1 MIIQN
6 HFYNA
11 LSGVISELPVKKES
25 IMQHGHST
33 SSSSS
38 QNISGASGGSSGY
51 TGTGLSS
58 YSGKVEDMEFPYC
71 PDANKYEK
79 LAKIGQGTFG
89 YGIFFSQASEFL
101 LISLWVERCIC
112 TLYIAFIHR
121 SGKSTE

>member
-1 MIIQN
+1 
-6 HFYNA
+6 
-11 LSGVISELPVKKES
+11 
-25 IMQHGHST
+25 MQHGHST

-89 YGIFFSQASEFL
+89 YGIFFFTG
-101 LISLWVERCIC
+101 LWFSVDKSMGREMYMYPIYCIY
-112 TLYIAFIHR
+112 T
-121 SGKSTE
+121 

>member
-1 MIIQN
+1 
-6 HFYNA
+6 
-11 LSGVISELPVKKES
+11 
-25 IMQHGHST
+25 MQHGHST

-38 QNISGASGGSSGY
+38 QNVSGASGGSSGY

-89 YGIFFSQASEFL
+89 YVFFFLQQSQASEFL
-101 LISLWVERCIC
+101 SIKPLKNVGRDKYIYIYPIYVFIYRSVDRVHTCRPISLFP
-112 TLYIAFIHR
+112 YI
-121 SGKSTE
+121 

>member
-1 MIIQN
+1 
-6 HFYNA
+6 
-11 LSGVISELPVKKES
+11 
-25 IMQHGHST
+25 MQHGHST

-38 QNISGASGGSSGY
+38 QNVSGASGGSSGY

-89 YGIFFSQASEFL
+89 YVFFTAITGL
-101 LISLWVERCIC
+101 CISFNKAIKKMWEERYIYIYIPYLCIY
-112 TLYIAFIHR
+112 L
-121 SGKSTE
+121 

>member
-1 MIIQN
+1 M
-6 HFYNA
+6 
-11 LSGVISELPVKKES
+11 KS

-33 SSSSS
+33 SSSTA
-38 QNISGASGGSSGY
+38 QNYGGASGGSSGY

-89 YGIFFSQASEFL
+89 YGIQQYIDLIIRQLVELSFSSLAS
-101 LISLWVERCIC
+101 VHVYG
-112 TLYIAFIHR
+112 YINL
-121 SGKSTE
+121 S

>member
-1 MIIQN
+1 
-6 HFYNA
+6 
-11 LSGVISELPVKKES
+11 
-25 IMQHGHST
+25 MQHGHSS

-89 YGIFFSQASEFL
+89 YGIFFSTGL
-101 LISLWVERCIC
+101 WISIDKSMRREMYMYPIYCIY
-112 TLYIAFIHR
+112 T
-121 SGKSTE
+121 

>member
-1 MIIQN
+1 M
-6 HFYNA
+6 
-11 LSGVISELPVKKES
+11 KS

-33 SSSSS
+33 SSSTA
-38 QNISGASGGSSGY
+38 QNYGGASGGSSGY

-89 YGIFFSQASEFL
+89 YGIQQYID
-101 LISLWVERCIC
+101 LIIS
-112 TLYIAFIHR
+112 
-121 SGKSTE
+121 